1 MSTGTSLNFQ
11 GMVYK
16 STMKPAK
23 LDEDGFPVS
32 QDLEVVLRIPLTDG
46 VRTKLADLS
55 RLQNGQTTYIALH
68 DVQFNLDLTGDK
80 PETKKRSSKKVS
92 PTKAGKP
99 DKASK
104 QPPVG
109 APTH

>member
-1 MSTGTSLNFQ
+1 MSTGINLNLH
-11 GMVYK
+11 GVIYK
-16 STMKPAK
+16 SIMKPPK
-23 LDEDGFPVS
+23 LDEDGFPIS

-68 DVQFNLDLTGDK
+68 DVQFNLDLKDKK
-80 PETKKRSSKKVS
+80 PELKKQPAKKDS
-92 PTKAGKP
+92 TAKAGKP
-99 DKASK
+99 DKAGK

-109 APTH
+109 APAH

>member
-1 MSTGTSLNFQ
+1 MPTGTSLNFQ
-11 GMVYK
+11 GVVYK

-23 LDEDGFPVS
+23 LDEDGFPIS

-68 DVQFNLDLTGDK
+68 DVQFNLDLTGEK
-80 PETKKRSSKKVS
+80 PKGQPKPKKGSSA
-92 PTKAGKP
+92 KAGKP
-99 DKASK
+99 DKVDK

-109 APTH
+109 APAH